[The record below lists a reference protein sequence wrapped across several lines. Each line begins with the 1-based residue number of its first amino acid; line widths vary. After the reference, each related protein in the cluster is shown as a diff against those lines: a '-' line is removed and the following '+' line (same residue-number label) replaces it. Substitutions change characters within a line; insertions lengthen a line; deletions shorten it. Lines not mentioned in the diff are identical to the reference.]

1 MREISLSFLFPTPFP
16 LSSPLFLTPLLPPFY
31 TNLPFPPSLSL
42 FFTFS
47 QPFPPLLFTP
57 LSHFH
62 RLLSHMVCVF
72 MDLVDSNFWLRS
84 STEDLHVHVCL
95 RLDRSENNH
104 DLRLFS
110 WRKSYFELDRS
121 ERRWLFTT
129 LIWKFIEQLVAN
141 VKRVA

>member
-1 MREISLSFLFPTPFP
+1 
-16 LSSPLFLTPLLPPFY
+16 
-31 TNLPFPPSLSL
+31 
-42 FFTFS
+42 
-47 QPFPPLLFTP
+47 
-57 LSHFH
+57 
-62 RLLSHMVCVF
+62 

-129 LIWKFIEQLVAN
+129 HMEVYWTTGCKCKKGGL
-141 VKRVA
+141 